1 MAAKIVAIIM
11 KYTVEVEPAV
21 GIVGSG
27 PPDTYL
33 TITVPDGGVTL
44 GPGVADGPGIGVL
57 EGPGVG
63 VDCGVT
69 VGVTLALQVFSATAS
84 PLIPQ
89 SFWAVT
95 EHEYV

>member
-1 MAAKIVAIIM
+1 M

-27 PPDTYL
+27 APDTYL

-44 GPGVADGPGIGVL
+44 GPGVADGPGVGVA

-63 VDCGVT
+63 VAEGAGVT
-69 VGVTLALQVFSATAS
+69 VGVTLVLQVFSATAS
-84 PLIPQ
+84 PLTPQ